1 MRAVCVKVRELFV
14 NAVVSCGLVV
24 CLIVVSLSFALACP
38 FWETPV
44 QIYEFVFF
52 NDNFSPLNGL
62 RGSTLRSGGV
72 TFHVKVGGLYQITLP
87 TNDTY

>member
-52 NDNFSPLNGL
+52 LMIIFP
-62 RGSTLRSGGV
+62 
-72 TFHVKVGGLYQITLP
+72 P
-87 TNDTY
+87 